1 MGCKWCCEVLTTD
14 ACFSFLAGYFF
25 ARSLF
30 FQMEEMWKG
39 KRTQPGRCL
48 AHPII
53 LGKLNFLLKD
63 KLLYHHDIVITTL
76 PSNPMQQPIKKGG
89 KKKSCLWAAPFLC
102 LSLRPKQCRSKL
114 MLYLR
119 LWQPAWFT
127 LNPPTD
133 AQQQGALSSRLPPPR
148 PRERWCEPLG

>member
-1 MGCKWCCEVLTTD
+1 MAPNGCKRCCEVLTTD
-14 ACFSFLAGYFF
+14 ACFSFPAGYFYFF

-39 KRTQPGRCL
+39 KRTQPSRCL
-48 AHPII
+48 THPII

-89 KKKSCLWAAPFLC
+89 KKKSCL
-102 LSLRPKQCRSKL
+102 
-114 MLYLR
+114 
-119 LWQPAWFT
+119 
-127 LNPPTD
+127 
-133 AQQQGALSSRLPPPR
+133 
-148 PRERWCEPLG
+148 